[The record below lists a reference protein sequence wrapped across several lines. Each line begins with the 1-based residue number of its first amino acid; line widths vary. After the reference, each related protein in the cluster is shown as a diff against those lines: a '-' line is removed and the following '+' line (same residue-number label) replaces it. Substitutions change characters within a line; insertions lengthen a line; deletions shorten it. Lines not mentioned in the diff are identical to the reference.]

1 MRLERNQ
8 LIHFNSMLKNYVVK
22 LKFIIG
28 FAVLSC
34 LFLEQ
39 HAFAGEPFTY
49 DVRALKG
56 TVSDETGSP
65 MPGVSVVIK
74 GTSVGTIS
82 DGDGA
87 FSLNVENQNT
97 VLVFSFVGYFN
108 QEVLVGNQSDIKVTL
123 LPDTQSLEEFVVVGY
138 GTESRRNITAA
149 VASIDPD
156 DIKALPKSNVVEML
170 DGRLPGVQ
178 VMSDN
183 IPGGG
188 ASLRVRGFSTIND
201 NDPLVIVDGIPVSNG
216 MNSINPNDIATM
228 QVLKDA
234 ASASVYGSRAA
245 NGVVIITTKT
255 GGTEDAFKVSFD
267 AYSGVQAP
275 FNQPRMLNAQQYG
288 DALWQATK
296 NDGQVPASDIYGN
309 DPNNPTIPAFLDAD
323 QTIPSADVD
332 WVKEIMQT
340 APIHSYNVTLLKGG
354 ERAQNSLSLGYFNQE
369 GIIKNTGFER
379 YSARFNATYKLTNFL
394 TIGENLGLSYRD
406 QVSVNTNSALGSIIY
421 NAYKFPSIVPVKNT
435 NGDFAGNPIND
446 IGNPLGSL
454 DRGKGNNQKRIQALG
469 SAFASINVDNFVFK
483 SVIGLDFQNYNR
495 RSFSPVYDEIL
506 ASNNTNSLST
516 SNSFNYQ
523 STFSNTLTYNNAFG
537 KHNFDALLGQEAIK
551 YYGESFSASRSNFA
565 YEDDSFKYLS
575 FGSEN
580 QLNSGSASSWALNS
594 YFGRVNYN
602 YDLKYLFSAT
612 VRRDGTSRL
621 ANNKYGTFPAFSAG
635 WRLDREAFF
644 DFGNTF
650 TSFLLRGS
658 WGQTG
663 NQSISSYATVDSYTN
678 NNANSDYPLD
688 GSQGSVYSGLTQSRV
703 PNPNLKWET
712 TNQLSIGVD
721 LGFFSDKLNIT
732 ADYFDKVTKDILVY
746 NSVPLTYGGTN
757 DGQWINDGKMRN
769 HGIEI
774 DLSFADQIDDLGYSV
789 GFNLTGLKN
798 ELTEL
803 NNVTYLGIPSS
814 TLHSV
819 NFDQEVTRSTVGQP
833 IGAFFGYQ
841 ADGLFKNTGEVESHG
856 IQPNAVPGDIRFK
869 DVNNDGVLDD
879 NDRTYIG
886 TPHPSVLLGLNL
898 NFDYKDF
905 DLGLFF
911 NASLG
916 NDIYNLTKFNGEF
929 FNQAAYN
936 KDVSVLDAWTESNV
950 DATIP
955 RLSLDDANNNIRPS
969 SYFIEDGSYLKLNN
983 LQLGYT
989 LPAAKIKG
997 ASLRFYTQM
1006 SNVFTITKYTGLNPQ
1021 IGLQSYSS
1029 SNRNLDIGVDRGLYP
1044 PSRTIML
1051 GCNLNF

>member
-1 MRLERNQ
+1 
-8 LIHFNSMLKNYVVK
+8 MLKNYYLD
-22 LKFIIG
+22 LKFI
-28 FAVLSC
+28 FCFMVLSC
-34 LFLEQ
+34 LFFQQESYSQ
-39 HAFAGEPFTY
+39 VSMG
-49 DVRALKG
+49 DNVRQVTG
-56 TVSDETGSP
+56 TVSDEMGIP
-65 MPGVSVVIK
+65 LPGVSIVIK
-74 GTSVGTIS
+74 GSSVGTIS

-87 FSLNVENQNT
+87 FSLNIEEERS
-97 VLVFSFVGYFN
+97 VLVFSFVGYLL
-108 QEVLVGNQSDIKVTL
+108 QEITVNNQSVITVKL
-123 LPDTQSLEEFVVVGY
+123 LPNATDLEEFVVVGY

-156 DIKALPKSNVVEML
+156 EIKSLPKSNVVEML

-188 ASLRVRGFSTIND
+188 TSLRVRGFSTIND

-255 GGTEDAFKVSFD
+255 GGIKDAFKVSLD
-267 AYSGVQAP
+267 AYSGVQSP

-309 DPNNPTIPAFLDAD
+309 NPNKPIIPAFLDANK
-323 QTIPSADVD
+323 TIPSADTD

-340 APIHSYNVTLLKGG
+340 APINSYNLTLLKGG

-379 YSARFNATYKLTNFL
+379 YSARFNSSYKLTDFL

-406 QVSVNTNSALGSIIY
+406 QVSVGTNSALGSIIY
-421 NAYKFPSIVPVKNT
+421 NAYKFPSIVPVKNN
-435 NGDFAGNPIND
+435 NGDFAGNPLND
-446 IGNPLGSL
+446 ISNPLGSL
-454 DRGKGNNQKRIQALG
+454 NRGRGNNQKRIQALG
-469 SAFASINVDNFVFK
+469 SAFASVNIDNFVLK
-483 SVIGLDFQNYNR
+483 SVIGLDFQNYNI
-495 RSFSPVYDEIL
+495 RSFSPIYDEIL
-506 ASNNTNSLST
+506 SNNNTNSLST

-523 STFSNTLTYNNAFG
+523 STFSNTLTYNNGIG
-537 KHNFDALLGQEAIK
+537 KHDFDVLLGQEAIK
-551 YYGESFSASRSNFA
+551 YYGEDFSASRSNFA
-565 YEDDSFKYLS
+565 YEDNSFKYLS

-580 QLNSGSASSWALNS
+580 QLNAGSAGGWALNS

-650 TSFLLRGS
+650 SSFLLRGS

-678 NNANSDYPLD
+678 NNANSDYAID
-688 GSQGSVYSGLTQSRV
+688 GSQNSVTSGLTQSRV

-721 LGFFSDKLNIT
+721 LGFFNDKLNIT
-732 ADYFDKVTKDILVY
+732 ADYFDKMTKDILVY

-774 DLSFADQIDDLGYSV
+774 DLSYADQINDLGYSV
-789 GFNLTGLKN
+789 RFNLTGLKN

-814 TLHSV
+814 ALHSV
-819 NFDQEVTRSTVGQP
+819 NFDQEITRSTVNQP
-833 IGAFFGYQ
+833 IGSFFGYL
-841 ADGLFKNTGEVESHG
+841 AEGLFKNTAEVESHG
-856 IQPNAVPGDIRFK
+856 IQPNAAPGDIRFK

-879 NDRTYIG
+879 KDRTYIG
-886 TPHPSVLLGLNL
+886 SPHPSVLLGLNL
-898 NFDYKDF
+898 NFDYKNF

-936 KDVSVLDAWTESNV
+936 KDLSVLDAWTESNV

-983 LQLGYT
+983 FQLGYT
-989 LPAAKIKG
+989 LPALKLKG
-997 ASLRFYTQM
+997 ASLRVYTQM
-1006 SNVFTITKYTGLNPQ
+1006 SNVFTLTKYSGLNPQ
-1021 IGLQSYSS
+1021 IGLQSYTS